1 VSSRGAGL
9 VILGGFLV
17 AGLGA
22 LGVAL
27 GDPPHL
33 DFGGLDPWLVVY
45 AIGLL
50 AAFGAMPFP
59 LHEHFATRTTDRDK
73 RWELAL
79 TAWGGI
85 ALAALAAFVILG
97 IAGGF
102 SAASASGSLAIVGI
116 AECALVIGGLVTL
129 IAST

>member
-1 VSSRGAGL
+1 MTSRGAGL
-9 VILGGFLV
+9 VIGGGFLV

-50 AAFGAMPFP
+50 AGLGAMPFP
-59 LHEHFATRTTDRDK
+59 LHEHFAIRTTDDDK

-79 TAWGGI
+79 AAWGGI
-85 ALAALAAFVILG
+85 ALAGLAAFVILG
-97 IAGGF
+97 VAGGF

-116 AECALVIGGLVTL
+116 AECALVIGGLVML

>member
-1 VSSRGAGL
+1 MSSRGAGL
-9 VILGGFLV
+9 VIGGGFLV
-17 AGLGA
+17 AALGA

-50 AAFGAMPFP
+50 AGLGAMPFP
-59 LHEHFATRTTDRDK
+59 LHEHFTARTADRDR

-85 ALAALAAFVILG
+85 ALTGLAGFVILG
-97 IAGGF
+97 LAGGF
-102 SAASASGSLAIVGI
+102 SVASASGSLAIVGI
-116 AECALVIGGLVTL
+116 AECGLVIGGLVTL